1 MKRLAVSLFP
11 VVVLGLT
18 VTLVSPLAAEQ
29 AAKAPAAPAQ
39 KAAAPAAAPALSA
52 ATRAQV
58 LASLKK
64 GSAFLKKEQG
74 ADGLWDKNV
83 ALSGVAVL
91 ALMNEPGVTKA
102 DARKSVNKTLDAMAK
117 LAKPDGGMYEEA
129 IPHYFTAVCVSALA
143 AGGRPQDQP
152 LVKAGAKYLVENM
165 LDEGENI
172 AKTDF
177 WYGGM
182 GYGGA
187 TRPDRKADIISLEYA
202 LRAMHDAELPANDA
216 AWQKAITFL
225 QRTQN
230 HSETNDQKWAANDG
244 GFIYY
249 PGFSYNTEGST
260 KSYGSASYAGV
271 LSYTWANMK
280 KTDPRVVSVMKW
292 VRDNYNIDENPGVG
306 QKAVYYYY
314 MVMAKALSAAGETTF
329 TDATGRK
336 HNWREELS
344 QKLISLQKPEGFW
357 INPVKDE
364 MQDNPHLVTAF
375 VMSTFE
381 AILK

>member
-1 MKRLAVSLFP
+1 MKRSSTSLFAT
-11 VVVLGLT
+11 L
-18 VTLVSPLAAEQ
+18 LVSFGLLVVSHVNAEQ

-39 KAAAPAAAPALSA
+39 KAAAVAPTMSPAA
-52 ATRAQV
+52 RAQA
-58 LASLKK
+58 LASVKK
-64 GSAFLKKEQG
+64 GADYLKKEQA
-74 ADGLWDKNV
+74 ADGLWDKNYG
-83 ALSGVAVL
+83 LSGVAAL
-91 ALMNEPGVTKA
+91 ALLNEPGTTKA
-102 DARKSVNKTLDAMAK
+102 EALKTAGKTLDALAK
-117 LAKPDGGMYEEA
+117 LAKPDGGIYDQA
-129 IPHYFTAVCVSALA
+129 IPHYITAVSVSAMA
-143 AGGRPQDQP
+143 AGGRAQDQA

-165 LDEGENI
+165 LDDGEGI

-244 GFIYY
+244 GFVYY
-249 PGFSYNTEGST
+249 PGFSYNAEGPT
-260 KSYGSASYAGV
+260 RSYGSSTYAGV
-271 LSYTWANMK
+271 LSYTWASMK
-280 KTDPRVVSVMKW
+280 KTDPRVQAVLKW
-292 VRDNYNIDENPGVG
+292 VRDNYTVDENPGTG
-306 QKAVYYYY
+306 QKTVYYYY
-314 MVMAKALSAAGETTF
+314 MVMAKALAAVGDPTF

-344 QKLISLQKPEGFW
+344 EKLISLQHAEGFW
-357 INPVKDE
+357 VNPVKDE

-375 VMSTFE
+375 VLSAFE

>member
-1 MKRLAVSLFP
+1 MKRFTTPLFP
-11 VVVLGLT
+11 VLLAGFGLM
-18 VTLVSPLAAEQ
+18 LISPVRAEQ
-29 AAKAPAAPAQ
+29 AAKATAAPAQ
-39 KAAAPAAAPALSA
+39 NAAPAASTLSA
-52 ATRAQV
+52 ATRAQ
-58 LASLKK
+58 AMTSLKK
-64 GSAFLKKEQG
+64 GSAFLKKDQG
-74 ADGLWDKNV
+74 ADGLWDKNIG
-83 ALSGVAVL
+83 LSGVAVM
-91 ALMNEPGVTKA
+91 AIMNEPGTTKA
-102 DARKSVNKTLDAMAK
+102 EALKTVGKTLDAMAK
-117 LAKPDGGMYEEA
+117 LAKPDGGLYEEA
-129 IPHYFTAVCVSALA
+129 IPHYITAVCVSALA

-165 LDEGENI
+165 LDEGEGI
-172 AKTDF
+172 AKSDF

-182 GYGGA
+182 GYGGQ

-244 GFIYY
+244 GFVYY
-249 PGFSYNTEGST
+249 PGFSYNTEGTT

-271 LSYTWANMK
+271 LSYTWANLK
-280 KTDPRVVSVMKW
+280 KNDPRVQSAMKW
-292 VRDNYNIDENPGVG
+292 IRDNYNVDENPGVG

-336 HNWREELS
+336 HNWREELA
-344 QKLISLQKPEGFW
+344 QKLISLQHADGSW
-357 INPVKDE
+357 VNPVKDE

-375 VMSTFE
+375 VMAAFE

>member
-1 MKRLAVSLFP
+1 MKRTSTRLFP
-11 VVVLGLT
+11 VVIAGLGL
-18 VTLVSPLAAEQ
+18 LLISSVSAEQ
-29 AAKAPAAPAQ
+29 AAKTPPATAQ
-39 KAAAPAAAPALSA
+39 KSAESTPTMSAAAREQAM
-52 ATRAQV
+52 
-58 LASLKK
+58 ASLKK
-64 GSAFLKKEQG
+64 GAAYMRKEQG
-74 ADGLWDKNV
+74 ADGLWSKNIGV
-83 ALSGVAVL
+83 SGVAVL

-102 DARKSVNKTLDAMAK
+102 EALKTTGKTLDAMAK
-117 LAKPDGGMYEEA
+117 LAKPDGGMYEQA
-129 IPHYFTAVCVSALA
+129 IPHYITAVSVSAMA
-143 AGGRPQDQP
+143 AAGRPQDQA
-152 LVKAGAKYLVENM
+152 LIKAGAKYLVDNM
-165 LDEGENI
+165 LDDGEGI

-244 GFIYY
+244 GFVYY
-249 PGFSYNTEGST
+249 PGFSYNADGPTR
-260 KSYGSASYAGV
+260 SYGSSTYAGV
-271 LSYTWANMK
+271 LSYTWANVK
-280 KTDPRVVSVMKW
+280 KTDPRVQAVNKW
-292 VRDNYNIDENPGVG
+292 IRDNYTVDENPGTG
-306 QKAVYYYY
+306 QKTVYYYY
-314 MVMAKALSAAGETTF
+314 MVMAKALAAVGEPTI
-329 TDATGRK
+329 TDAKGRK

-344 QKLISLQKPEGFW
+344 QKLISLQHAEGFW
-357 INPVKDE
+357 VNPVKDE

-375 VMSTFE
+375 VLSALE